1 MRAKLLKPY
10 QEIFSYPGSLAFS
23 LAGLITRM
31 PMSMTGLAI
40 ILLIYAKTGSYGTA
54 GAVVAAY
61 SIAQSFVGPR
71 WARMADRIGQ
81 SNTIRRAL
89 PFHIAGLLLIVILV
103 SVNTPSGFWYFSA
116 LLAAT
121 FSVQTGSLIRR
132 RWHYIMIGKATDEK
146 SLARGKGL
154 LNSAWSLEALVDEV
168 VFVVGPIVATV
179 LCTQVAP
186 TAGLLAGISFVT
198 IGSLFLL
205 AQGES
210 APPTMAELGE
220 KHSGGVWKIPAC
232 LNVTSVN
239 FFLGAYF
246 GAVELA
252 VVAICTEAGAKPLS
266 GVLLAVWAF
275 GSGVAAIANGIFAA
289 RFHPAPRFLI
299 SLVSLTLLSIGPLLT
314 HSLFTLGIA
323 LFFSGFAISP
333 VLIAGI
339 SVVEKLVPETQM
351 TEAIAIVTMG
361 FPIGSSAGVFISGQF
376 LDRHTAHL
384 GLWLPLGFLATAVLI
399 SLLRFASWRTILQA
413 SRL

>member
-1 MRAKLLKPY
+1 MRTKLLKPY
-10 QEIFSYPGSLAFS
+10 KEIFSYPGSLAFS

-40 ILLIYAKTGSYGTA
+40 ILLIFAKTGSYGTA
-54 GAVVAAY
+54 GSVVAAY
-61 SIAQSFVGPR
+61 SIAQSIVGPR

-81 SNTIRRAL
+81 NNTIKKAL
-89 PFHIAGLLLIVILV
+89 PFHISGLLLIVILV
-103 SVNTPSGFWYFSA
+103 SVKTPSGFWYFAA

-121 FSVQTGSLIRR
+121 FSVQTGSMIRR
-132 RWHYIMIGKATDEK
+132 RWHYIMIGKPTDEND
-146 SLARGKGL
+146 LARGKAL
-154 LNSAWSLEALVDEV
+154 LNSAWSFEALIDEV

-198 IGSLFLL
+198 IGSIFLL
-205 AQGES
+205 TQSES

-246 GAVELA
+246 GSVELA

-275 GSGVAAIANGIFAA
+275 GSGLAAVINGVFAA

-299 SLVSLTLLSIGPLLT
+299 ALASLTLLSIGPLLT

-323 LFFSGFAISP
+323 LFFSGFAVSP

-339 SVVEKLVPETQM
+339 SVVEKLVPEAQM
-351 TEAIAIVTMG
+351 TEAIAIVTIG
-361 FPIGSSAGVFISGQF
+361 FPVGSSAGAFFSGQF
-376 LDRHTAHL
+376 LDRHAAHL
-384 GLWLPLGFLATAVLI
+384 GLWIPLGLLATALLI
-399 SLLRFASWRTILQA
+399 SLLRASSWRTILKA
-413 SRL
+413 ARL

>member
-103 SVNTPSGFWYFSA
+103 SVNTPSGFWYFVA

-146 SLARGKGL
+146 SLARGKEL

-168 VFVVGPIVATV
+168 VFIVATV

-186 TAGLLAGISFVT
+186 AAGLLAGILFVT
-198 IGSLFLL
+198 IGSIFLL

-299 SLVSLTLLSIGPLLT
+299 ALLSLTLLSIGPLLT

-376 LDRHTAHL
+376 LDRHPAHL

>member
-1 MRAKLLKPY
+1 
-10 QEIFSYPGSLAFS
+10 
-23 LAGLITRM
+23 
-31 PMSMTGLAI
+31 
-40 ILLIYAKTGSYGTA
+40 
-54 GAVVAAY
+54 
-61 SIAQSFVGPR
+61 
-71 WARMADRIGQ
+71 MADRIGQ

-103 SVNTPSGFWYFSA
+103 SVNTPSGFWYFVA

-146 SLARGKGL
+146 SLARGKEL

-168 VFVVGPIVATV
+168 VFIVGPIVATV

-186 TAGLLAGISFVT
+186 AAGLLAGILFVT
-198 IGSLFLL
+198 IGSIFLL

-299 SLVSLTLLSIGPLLT
+299 ALLSLTLLSIGPLLT

-376 LDRHTAHL
+376 LDRHPAHL

>member
-1 MRAKLLKPY
+1 M
-10 QEIFSYPGSLAFS
+10 
-23 LAGLITRM
+23 
-31 PMSMTGLAI
+31 
-40 ILLIYAKTGSYGTA
+40 
-54 GAVVAAY
+54 
-61 SIAQSFVGPR
+61 
-71 WARMADRIGQ
+71 
-81 SNTIRRAL
+81 
-89 PFHIAGLLLIVILV
+89 
-103 SVNTPSGFWYFSA
+103 
-116 LLAAT
+116 
-121 FSVQTGSLIRR
+121 
-132 RWHYIMIGKATDEK
+132 
-146 SLARGKGL
+146 
-154 LNSAWSLEALVDEV
+154 
-168 VFVVGPIVATV
+168 
-179 LCTQVAP
+179 
-186 TAGLLAGISFVT
+186 
-198 IGSLFLL
+198 
-205 AQGES
+205 
-210 APPTMAELGE
+210 
-220 KHSGGVWKIPAC
+220 
-232 LNVTSVN
+232 N

-289 RFHPAPRFLI
+289 RFHPAPRFLTALI
-299 SLVSLTLLSIGPLLT
+299 SLTLLSIGPLLT
-314 HSLFTLGIA
+314 HSLLTLGIA